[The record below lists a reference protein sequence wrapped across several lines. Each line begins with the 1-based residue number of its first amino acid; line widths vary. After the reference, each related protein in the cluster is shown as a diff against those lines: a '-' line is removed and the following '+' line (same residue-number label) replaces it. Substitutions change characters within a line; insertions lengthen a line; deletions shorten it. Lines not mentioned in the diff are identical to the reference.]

1 MVLPLNN
8 FQIMIEL
15 FLRFFLEQ
23 KLKQKQKCPNF
34 KPKKS
39 LRCDVFEKF
48 FTISIL
54 E

>member
-8 FQIMIEL
+8 FQITIEL

-39 LRCDVFEKF
+39 LRCDVFEKM
-48 FTISIL
+48 FTVSIL